1 MSKLHYFAYGSNLHP
16 IRLQERVPSAEV
28 IGVVKVEGRKLTFSK
43 KSKDLSGKC
52 SFYESGNLNDVVY
65 GVLYE
70 FDSSDKQKLDS
81 AEGKGYGYNEK
92 HVSFELNDKAYT
104 PFTYVAD
111 HEHLDSSLAPY
122 EWYKQFVVEGAKY
135 HSMPDEYVACLEGVA
150 AIPDPNVERNKE
162 NMARLSAMKE
172 FNKRVN

>member
-28 IGVVKVEGRKLTFSK
+28 IGVVKAEARKITFSK
-43 KSKDLSGKC
+43 KSKDSSGKC
-52 SFYESGNLNDVVY
+52 SFYESSNPKDVVY

-70 FDSSDKQKLDS
+70 FDSSDKENLDR
-81 AEGKGYGYNEK
+81 AEGKGHGYNEK
-92 HVSFELNDKAYT
+92 LVSFELNGEAYT

-122 EWYKQFVVEGAKY
+122 E
-135 HSMPDEYVACLEGVA
+135 
-150 AIPDPNVERNKE
+150 
-162 NMARLSAMKE
+162 
-172 FNKRVN
+172 